1 MLTSTSSAALKST
14 LACHESLLRKFVIK
28 SQVVELKFLR
38 IKVMHSQ
45 PQGKNS
51 REWKGV
57 L

>member
-14 LACHESLLRKFVIK
+14 LACHESSLRKFVIK
-28 SQVVELKFLR
+28 SQVIELKFLR

-51 REWKGV
+51 REWKVV